1 MHNQMPAIIKEA
13 ELIAEKAN
21 SLTNQLKTIPIEKA
35 EIIMVGVDPFVF
47 AVTIFTLACII
58 GYYVVWKVTP
68 SLHTPLMSLTNA
80 ISAIIIIGA
89 LISASSSELGL
100 SSILGFIAAFFAA
113 INISGGFIVTERML
127 KMFKKK

>member
-1 MHNQMPAIIKEA
+1 MNNNLPTIIKEA
-13 ELIAEKAN
+13 EALTEKATF
-21 SLTNQLKTIPIEKA
+21 LTEKLKTLPLEKA
-35 EIIMVGVDPFVF
+35 EIIMVGVDPLVF
-47 AVTIFTLACII
+47 AVTIFTLACFI

-89 LISASSSELGL
+89 LISGGTAELGV

-113 INISGGFIVTERML
+113 INIAGGFIVTERML
-127 KMFKKK
+127 RMFKKK